1 MKKFKLI
8 ALILLL
14 GSVASCGKESISNS
28 TISSTSDKK
37 TDISSTNKAETIDDK
52 FDKLL
57 SDMAYG
63 YRFKTTATTLTSDGY
78 SNYCLDIGVK
88 DNGYE
93 FIRYDSKQNQEAD
106 RNSVYVE
113 YFYSYDPEAFTPL
126 VSMPML
132 DISNKID
139 YYPYTINGKNL
150 EWSDSGYQNMFTYF
164 EKDNYLDDEGTYT
177 LDVEDDYVKTY
188 LPLLA
193 TQFLHEY
200 TRTIKEFS
208 FIYNKDN
215 DGFDV
220 NIVFNPITGSFSNT
234 ELEIQGQ
241 VIPGDDFEFKQ
252 AEYTKTGEEKEELNQ
267 VFSKLKNNKYSF
279 VDTTYS
285 IDENSNK
292 TVESKYSGK
301 TDGSSLILESE
312 TSMSKM
318 NFLYKNVG
326 NNQIQQANK
335 LGNDYYAYG
344 SVINSSITP
353 LLPSFDMS
361 SIFFNKTDDNK
372 YVYDGRANFLK
383 TKTYNF
389 SGEGLAVTSM
399 NVTFD
404 DDSVLFEI
412 GFDKSTNI
420 EEIKYT
426 FLNESNIADSI
437 EIKTDCSDVKLST
450 LLEGYS
456 KALIGL
462 EELIGGKDNLN
473 LIPVVG
479 GRQSVAGLYYSDG
492 VDGDGEETK
501 EKYYGI
507 EYRLIGISGSEQIK
521 LYETKLTEAGFIA
534 TKTQGTHFSGD
545 LFTKEIQVN
554 GNTKTLRLEVA
565 SGTTYQ
571 TLAIAIDVAQN
582 KTGLSV

>member
-28 TISSTSDKK
+28 TISSTLGKK
-37 TDISSTNKAETIDDK
+37 TDISSTKKPETIDDK

-344 SVINSSITP
+344 SVVNSSITP

-521 LYETKLTEAGFIA
+521 LYETKLTDAGFIV

-571 TLAIAIDVAQN
+571 TLAIAIDVA
-582 KTGLSV
+582 

>member
-28 TISSTSDKK
+28 TISSTLDKK
-37 TDISSTNKAETIDDK
+37 TDISSTKKPETIDDK

-241 VIPGDDFEFKQ
+241 VIPGDDFEFRQ

-267 VFSKLKNNKYSF
+267 VFSKLKHNKYSF

-361 SIFFNKTDDNK
+361 SIFFNKSDDNK

-383 TKTYNF
+383 TNTYNF
-389 SGEGLAVTSM
+389 SGEGLAVASM

-437 EIKTDCSDVKLST
+437 EIKNDCSDVELST

-507 EYRLIGISGSEQIK
+507 EYRLIGISGLEQIN
-521 LYETKLTEAGFIA
+521 LYETKLIEAGFIA

-571 TLAIAIDVAQN
+571 TLAIAIDVA
-582 KTGLSV
+582 

>member
-28 TISSTSDKK
+28 TISSTSNKK
-37 TDISSTNKAETIDDK
+37 TDISSTKKTETIDDK

-113 YFYSYDPEAFTPL
+113 YFYSYDPEASTPL

-150 EWSDSGYQNMFTYF
+150 EWYDSGYQNMFTYF

-220 NIVFNPITGSFSNT
+220 NIVFNPIIGSFSNT

-252 AEYTKTGEEKEELNQ
+252 AEYTKPGEEKEELNQ

-312 TSMSKM
+312 TSTSKM

-383 TKTYNF
+383 TNTYNF

-412 GFDKSTNI
+412 GFYKSTNI

-426 FLNESNIADSI
+426 FLNESNVADSI
-437 EIKTDCSDVKLST
+437 EIKTDCSNVKLST

-462 EELIGGKDNLN
+462 EELIGGKENLN

-521 LYETKLTEAGFIA
+521 LYETKLIEAGFIA

-554 GNTKTLRLEVA
+554 GDTKTLRLEVA

-571 TLAIAIDVAQN
+571 TLAIAIDVA
-582 KTGLSV
+582 

>member
-28 TISSTSDKK
+28 TISSTSDRK
-37 TDISSTNKAETIDDK
+37 TDISSTKKTETIDDK

-113 YFYSYDPEAFTPL
+113 YFYSYDSEALTPL

-150 EWSDSGYQNMFTYF
+150 EWYDSGYQNMFTYF

-312 TSMSKM
+312 TSTSKM

-344 SVINSSITP
+344 SVINSSITS

-361 SIFFNKTDDNK
+361 SIFFNKTEDNK

-404 DDSVLFEI
+404 YDSVLFEI

-426 FLNESNIADSI
+426 FLNESNVADSI

-507 EYRLIGISGSEQIK
+507 EYRLIGTSGLEQIN
-521 LYETKLTEAGFIA
+521 LYETKLIEAGFIA

-554 GNTKTLRLEVA
+554 GETKTLRLEVA

-571 TLAIAIDVAQN
+571 TLAIAIDVA
-582 KTGLSV
+582 

>member
-28 TISSTSDKK
+28 TISSTSDRK
-37 TDISSTNKAETIDDK
+37 TDISSTKKTETIDDK

-113 YFYSYDPEAFTPL
+113 YFYSYDPEVLTPL

-150 EWSDSGYQNMFTYF
+150 EWYDSGYQNMFTYF

-312 TSMSKM
+312 TSTSKM

-344 SVINSSITP
+344 SVINSSITS

-361 SIFFNKTDDNK
+361 SIFFNKTEDNK

-426 FLNESNIADSI
+426 FLNESNIANSI

-507 EYRLIGISGSEQIK
+507 EYRLIGTSGSEQIN
-521 LYETKLTEAGFIA
+521 LYETKLIEAGFIA

-554 GNTKTLRLEVA
+554 GETKTLRLEVA

-571 TLAIAIDVAQN
+571 TLAIAIDVA
-582 KTGLSV
+582 

>member
-28 TISSTSDKK
+28 TISSTSDRK
-37 TDISSTNKAETIDDK
+37 TDISSTKKPETIDDK

-106 RNSVYVE
+106 RNFVYVE
-113 YFYSYDPEAFTPL
+113 YFYSYDPEVLTPL

-150 EWSDSGYQNMFTYF
+150 EWYDSGYQNMFTYF

-241 VIPGDDFEFKQ
+241 VIPGDGFEFKQ

-292 TVESKYSGK
+292 IVESKYSGK

-312 TSMSKM
+312 TSTSKM

-361 SIFFNKTDDNK
+361 SIFFNKTEDNK

-426 FLNESNIADSI
+426 FLNESNIDNSI

-507 EYRLIGISGSEQIK
+507 EYRLIGIIGSEQIN
-521 LYETKLTEAGFIA
+521 LYEAKLIEAGFIA

-554 GNTKTLRLEVA
+554 GDTKTLRLEVA

-571 TLAIAIDVAQN
+571 TLAIAIDVA
-582 KTGLSV
+582 

>member
-28 TISSTSDKK
+28 TLSSTSDKK
-37 TDISSTNKAETIDDK
+37 TDISSTNKTETIDDK

-113 YFYSYDPEAFTPL
+113 YFYSYNPEAFTPL

-220 NIVFNPITGSFSNT
+220 DIVFNPITESFSNT

-267 VFSKLKNNKYSF
+267 VFSKLRNNKYSF

-312 TSMSKM
+312 TSTSKM

-326 NNQIQQANK
+326 NNKIQQANK

-412 GFDKSTNI
+412 GFDKSTNT

-426 FLNESNIADSI
+426 FLNESNIADGI

-521 LYETKLTEAGFIA
+521 LYETKLVEAGFIA

-554 GNTKTLRLEVA
+554 GETKTLRLEVA

-571 TLAIAIDVAQN
+571 TLAIAIDVA
-582 KTGLSV
+582 

>member
-28 TISSTSDKK
+28 TISSTLDKK
-37 TDISSTNKAETIDDK
+37 TDISSTKKPETIDDK

-78 SNYCLDIGVK
+78 SNYCLDVGVK

-113 YFYSYDPEAFTPL
+113 YFYSYDSEALTPL

-150 EWSDSGYQNMFTYF
+150 EWYDSGYQNMFTYF

-177 LDVEDDYVKTY
+177 LDVEDDYVRTY

-252 AEYTKTGEEKEELNQ
+252 AEYTKPGEEKEELNQ

-312 TSMSKM
+312 TSTSKM

-326 NNQIQQANK
+326 YNQIQQANK

-344 SVINSSITP
+344 SVVNSSITP

-361 SIFFNKTDDNK
+361 SIFFNKAEDNK

-426 FLNESNIADSI
+426 FLNESNIANSI

-507 EYRLIGISGSEQIK
+507 EYRLIGIIGSEQIN
-521 LYETKLTEAGFIA
+521 LYETKLIEAGFIA

-554 GNTKTLRLEVA
+554 GETKTLRLEVA

-571 TLAIAIDVAQN
+571 TLAIAIDVA
-582 KTGLSV
+582 

>member
-28 TISSTSDKK
+28 TISSTSDRK
-37 TDISSTNKAETIDDK
+37 TDISSTKKPETIDDK

-399 NVTFD
+399 NVTLD

-521 LYETKLTEAGFIA
+521 LYETKLIEAGFIA

-554 GNTKTLRLEVA
+554 GDTKTLRLEVA

-571 TLAIAIDVAQN
+571 TLAIAIDVA
-582 KTGLSV
+582 

>member
-28 TISSTSDKK
+28 TISSTSDRK
-37 TDISSTNKAETIDDK
+37 TDISSTKKTETIDDK

-113 YFYSYDPEAFTPL
+113 YFYSYDPEASTPL

-150 EWSDSGYQNMFTYF
+150 EWYDSGYQNMFTYF

-193 TQFLHEY
+193 TQFLHEH

-252 AEYTKTGEEKEELNQ
+252 AEYTKTSEEKEELSQ

-312 TSMSKM
+312 TSTSKM

-361 SIFFNKTDDNK
+361 SIFFNKTEDNK

-383 TKTYNF
+383 MKTYNF

-507 EYRLIGISGSEQIK
+507 EYRLIGISGLEQIN
-521 LYETKLTEAGFIA
+521 LYETKLTGAGFIA

-554 GNTKTLRLEVA
+554 GDTKTLRLEVA

-571 TLAIAIDVAQN
+571 TLAIAIDVA
-582 KTGLSV
+582 

>member
-37 TDISSTNKAETIDDK
+37 TDISSTKKPETIDDK

-150 EWSDSGYQNMFTYF
+150 EWYDSGYQNMFTYF
-164 EKDNYLDDEGTYT
+164 EKDNYLDDEDTYT

-241 VIPGDDFEFKQ
+241 VIPGDDFEFRQ

-312 TSMSKM
+312 TSTSKM

-383 TKTYNF
+383 TNTYNF

-456 KALIGL
+456 KVLIGL

-507 EYRLIGISGSEQIK
+507 EYRLIGINGSEQIK
-521 LYETKLTEAGFIA
+521 LYETKLIEASFIA

-571 TLAIAIDVAQN
+571 TLAIAIDVA
-582 KTGLSV
+582 

>member
-28 TISSTSDKK
+28 TISSTLDKK
-37 TDISSTNKAETIDDK
+37 TDISSTNKIETIDDK

-150 EWSDSGYQNMFTYF
+150 EWYDSGYQNMFTYF

-220 NIVFNPITGSFSNT
+220 DIVFNPITGFFSNT

-267 VFSKLKNNKYSF
+267 VFSKLRNNKYSF

-312 TSMSKM
+312 TSTSKM

-326 NNQIQQANK
+326 NNKIQQANK

-437 EIKTDCSDVKLST
+437 EIKNDCSDVKLST

-507 EYRLIGISGSEQIK
+507 EYRLIGISGLEQIN
-521 LYETKLTEAGFIA
+521 LYETKLTDAGFIA

-545 LFTKEIQVN
+545 LFTKEIRVN
-554 GNTKTLRLEVA
+554 GDTKTLRLEVA

-571 TLAIAIDVAQN
+571 TLAIAIDVA
-582 KTGLSV
+582 

>member
-28 TISSTSDKK
+28 TISSTSDRK
-37 TDISSTNKAETIDDK
+37 TDISSTKKPETIDDK

-113 YFYSYDPEAFTPL
+113 YFYSYDPEVLTPL

-150 EWSDSGYQNMFTYF
+150 EWYDSGYQNMFTYF

-279 VDTTYS
+279 VDTSYS

-312 TSMSKM
+312 TSTSKM

-361 SIFFNKTDDNK
+361 SIFFNKTEDNK

-507 EYRLIGISGSEQIK
+507 EYRLIGIIGSEQIK
-521 LYETKLTEAGFIA
+521 LYETKLIEAGFIA

-554 GNTKTLRLEVA
+554 GDTKTLRLEVA

-571 TLAIAIDVAQN
+571 TLAIAIDVA
-582 KTGLSV
+582 

>member
-28 TISSTSDKK
+28 TISSTLDKK
-37 TDISSTNKAETIDDK
+37 TDISSTNKTETIDDK

-150 EWSDSGYQNMFTYF
+150 EWYDSGYQNMFTYF

-312 TSMSKM
+312 TSTSKM

-361 SIFFNKTDDNK
+361 SIFFNKTEDNK

-426 FLNESNIADSI
+426 FLNESNIANSI

-507 EYRLIGISGSEQIK
+507 EYRLIGIIGSEQIN
-521 LYETKLTEAGFIA
+521 LYEAKLIEAGFIA

-554 GNTKTLRLEVA
+554 GDTKTLRLEVA

-571 TLAIAIDVAQN
+571 TLAIAIDVA
-582 KTGLSV
+582 

>member
-28 TISSTSDKK
+28 TISSTSDRK
-37 TDISSTNKAETIDDK
+37 TDISSTKKTETIDDK

-113 YFYSYDPEAFTPL
+113 YFYSYDPEVLTPL

-150 EWSDSGYQNMFTYF
+150 EWYDSGYQNMFTYF

-312 TSMSKM
+312 TSTSKM

-361 SIFFNKTDDNK
+361 SIFFNKTEDNK

-507 EYRLIGISGSEQIK
+507 EYRLIGIIGLEQIN
-521 LYETKLTEAGFIA
+521 LYETKLIEAGFIA

-554 GNTKTLRLEVA
+554 GETKTLRLEVA

-571 TLAIAIDVAQN
+571 TLAIAIDVA
-582 KTGLSV
+582 

>member
-28 TISSTSDKK
+28 TISSTLDKK
-37 TDISSTNKAETIDDK
+37 TDISSTNKIETIDDK

-312 TSMSKM
+312 TSTSKM

-344 SVINSSITP
+344 SVIYSSITP

-507 EYRLIGISGSEQIK
+507 EYRLIGTSGLEQIN
-521 LYETKLTEAGFIA
+521 LYETKLIEAGFIA

-571 TLAIAIDVAQN
+571 TLAIAIDVA
-582 KTGLSV
+582 

>member
-1 MKKFKLI
+1 M
-8 ALILLL
+8 LL
-14 GSVASCGKESISNS
+14 GSVASCGKESVSNS

-37 TDISSTNKAETIDDK
+37 TDISSTKKTETIDDK

-113 YFYSYDPEAFTPL
+113 YFYSYDSEVLTPL

-150 EWSDSGYQNMFTYF
+150 EWYDSGYQNMFTYF

-312 TSMSKM
+312 TSTSKM

-361 SIFFNKTDDNK
+361 SIFFNKTEDNK

-456 KALIGL
+456 KVLIGL

-507 EYRLIGISGSEQIK
+507 EYRLIGIIGLEQIN
-521 LYETKLTEAGFIA
+521 LYETKLIEAGFIA

-554 GNTKTLRLEVA
+554 GETKTLRLEVA

-571 TLAIAIDVAQN
+571 TLAIAIDVA
-582 KTGLSV
+582 

>member
-1 MKKFKLI
+1 MKRFKLI

-14 GSVASCGKESISNS
+14 GSVASCGKESNSNS
-28 TISSTSDKK
+28 TISSTSDRK
-37 TDISSTNKAETIDDK
+37 TDISSTKKPETIDDK

-113 YFYSYDPEAFTPL
+113 YFYSYNPETLTPL

-312 TSMSKM
+312 TSTSKM

-335 LGNDYYAYG
+335 LGNNYYAYG

-361 SIFFNKTDDNK
+361 SIFFNKTEDNK

-399 NVTFD
+399 NVTLD

-437 EIKTDCSDVKLST
+437 KIKTDCSDVKLST

-507 EYRLIGISGSEQIK
+507 EYRLIGASGSEQIN
-521 LYETKLTEAGFIA
+521 LYETKLIEAGFIA

-554 GNTKTLRLEVA
+554 GETKTLRLEVA

-571 TLAIAIDVAQN
+571 TLAIAIDVA
-582 KTGLSV
+582 

>member
-37 TDISSTNKAETIDDK
+37 TDISSTNKTETIDDK

-113 YFYSYDPEAFTPL
+113 YFYSYDPEALTPL

-150 EWSDSGYQNMFTYF
+150 EWYDSGYQNMFTYF
-164 EKDNYLDDEGTYT
+164 EKDNYLDDEGTYI

-220 NIVFNPITGSFSNT
+220 DIVFNPITGSFSNT

-267 VFSKLKNNKYSF
+267 VFSKLRNNKYSF

-312 TSMSKM
+312 TSTSKM

-361 SIFFNKTDDNK
+361 SIFFNKTEDNK

-420 EEIKYT
+420 QEIKYT

-437 EIKTDCSDVKLST
+437 EIKTDCSNVKLST

-507 EYRLIGISGSEQIK
+507 EYRLIGIIGSEQIK
-521 LYETKLTEAGFIA
+521 LYETKLIEAGFIA

-571 TLAIAIDVAQN
+571 TLAIAIDVA
-582 KTGLSV
+582 

>member
-14 GSVASCGKESISNS
+14 GSVASCGKESFSNS
-28 TISSTSDKK
+28 TISSTSNKK
-37 TDISSTNKAETIDDK
+37 TDISSTKKAETIDDK

-301 TDGSSLILESE
+301 TDGSSLIFESE
-312 TSMSKM
+312 TSTSKM

-437 EIKTDCSDVKLST
+437 EIKTDCSHVELST

-456 KALIGL
+456 KVLIGL

-492 VDGDGEETK
+492 VDDDGEETK
-501 EKYYGI
+501 KKYYGI

-521 LYETKLTEAGFIA
+521 LYETKLTDAGFIA

-554 GNTKTLRLEVA
+554 GETKTLRLEVA

-571 TLAIAIDVAQN
+571 TLAIAIDVA
-582 KTGLSV
+582 

>member
-14 GSVASCGKESISNS
+14 GCVASCGKESINNS

-37 TDISSTNKAETIDDK
+37 TDISSTKKPETIDDK
-52 FDKLL
+52 FNKLL

-150 EWSDSGYQNMFTYF
+150 EWYDSGYQNMFTYF
-164 EKDNYLDDEGTYT
+164 EKDNYLDDEDTYT

-335 LGNDYYAYG
+335 LGNDYYVYG

-383 TKTYNF
+383 TNTYNF

-412 GFDKSTNI
+412 GFDGSTNI
-420 EEIKYT
+420 EEVKYT

-456 KALIGL
+456 KVLIGL

-492 VDGDGEETK
+492 VDNDGEETK

-521 LYETKLTEAGFIA
+521 LYETKLIEASFIA

-545 LFTKEIQVN
+545 LLTKEIQVN
-554 GNTKTLRLEVA
+554 GDTKTLRLEVA

-571 TLAIAIDVAQN
+571 TLAIAIDVA
-582 KTGLSV
+582 

>member
-37 TDISSTNKAETIDDK
+37 TDISSTKKPETIDDK

-164 EKDNYLDDEGTYT
+164 EKDNYLNDEGTYI

-252 AEYTKTGEEKEELNQ
+252 AEYTKTGEEKKELNQ

-344 SVINSSITP
+344 SVVNSSITP

-521 LYETKLTEAGFIA
+521 LYETKLIEAGFIA

-571 TLAIAIDVAQN
+571 TLAIAIDVA
-582 KTGLSV
+582 

>member
-37 TDISSTNKAETIDDK
+37 TDISSTKKPETIDDK
-52 FDKLL
+52 FNKLL

-150 EWSDSGYQNMFTYF
+150 EWYDSGYQNMFTYF

-301 TDGSSLILESE
+301 TDGSSLIFESE
-312 TSMSKM
+312 TSTSKM

-344 SVINSSITP
+344 SAINSSITP

-507 EYRLIGISGSEQIK
+507 EYRLIGTSGSEQIK
-521 LYETKLTEAGFIA
+521 LYETKLIEAGFIA

-571 TLAIAIDVAQN
+571 TLAIAIDVA
-582 KTGLSV
+582 

>member
-14 GSVASCGKESISNS
+14 GSVASCGKESSSNS
-28 TISSTSDKK
+28 TISSTSDRK
-37 TDISSTNKAETIDDK
+37 TDISSTKKPETIDDK

-113 YFYSYDPEAFTPL
+113 YFYSYDPEASTPL

-139 YYPYTINGKNL
+139 YYPYTINDKNL
-150 EWSDSGYQNMFTYF
+150 EWYDSGYQNMFTYF

-292 TVESKYSGK
+292 IVESKYSDK

-312 TSMSKM
+312 TSTSKM

-399 NVTFD
+399 NITFD

-426 FLNESNIADSI
+426 FLNESNIANSI

-507 EYRLIGISGSEQIK
+507 EYRLIGIIGSEQIN
-521 LYETKLTEAGFIA
+521 LYETKLIEAGFIA

-554 GNTKTLRLEVA
+554 GDTKTLRLEVA

-571 TLAIAIDVAQN
+571 TLAIAIDVA
-582 KTGLSV
+582 

>member
-37 TDISSTNKAETIDDK
+37 TDISSTKKTETIDDK

-113 YFYSYDPEAFTPL
+113 YFYSYDPEVLTPL

-150 EWSDSGYQNMFTYF
+150 EWYDSGYQNMFTYF

-312 TSMSKM
+312 TSTSKM

-361 SIFFNKTDDNK
+361 SIFFNKTEDNK

-420 EEIKYT
+420 KEIKYT

-507 EYRLIGISGSEQIK
+507 EYRLIGIIGLEQIN
-521 LYETKLTEAGFIA
+521 LYETKLIEAGFIA

-554 GNTKTLRLEVA
+554 GDTKTLRLEVA

-571 TLAIAIDVAQN
+571 TLAIAIDVA
-582 KTGLSV
+582 

>member
-28 TISSTSDKK
+28 TISSTSNKK
-37 TDISSTNKAETIDDK
+37 TDISSTNKIETIDDK
-52 FDKLL
+52 FNKLL

-150 EWSDSGYQNMFTYF
+150 EWYDSGYQNMFTYF
-164 EKDNYLDDEGTYT
+164 EKDNYLDDEGTYI

-215 DGFDV
+215 DAFDV

-234 ELEIQGQ
+234 ELEIEGQ

-252 AEYTKTGEEKEELNQ
+252 AEYIKTGEEKEELNQ

-301 TDGSSLILESE
+301 TYGSSLIFESE

-383 TKTYNF
+383 TNTYNF

-412 GFDKSTNI
+412 GFDGSTNI

-456 KALIGL
+456 KVLIGL

-492 VDGDGEETK
+492 VDNDGEETK

-521 LYETKLTEAGFIA
+521 LYETKLIEAGFIA

-554 GNTKTLRLEVA
+554 GDTKTLRLEVA

-571 TLAIAIDVAQN
+571 TLAIAIDVA
-582 KTGLSV
+582 

>member
-1 MKKFKLI
+1 MDI
-8 ALILLL
+8 
-14 GSVASCGKESISNS
+14 
-28 TISSTSDKK
+28 K
-37 TDISSTNKAETIDDK
+37 TDISSTKKTETIDDK

-113 YFYSYDPEAFTPL
+113 YFYSYDPEASTPL

-279 VDTTYS
+279 IDTTYS

-312 TSMSKM
+312 TSTSKM

-426 FLNESNIADSI
+426 FLNESNVADSI

-507 EYRLIGISGSEQIK
+507 EYRLIGIIGLEQIN
-521 LYETKLTEAGFIA
+521 LYETKLIEAGFIA

-554 GNTKTLRLEVA
+554 GDTKTLRLEVA

-571 TLAIAIDVAQN
+571 TLAIAIDVA
-582 KTGLSV
+582 

>member
-37 TDISSTNKAETIDDK
+37 TDISSTKKPETIDDK

-78 SNYCLDIGVK
+78 SNYCLDVGVK

-113 YFYSYDPEAFTPL
+113 YFYSYDPEVLTPL

-312 TSMSKM
+312 TSTSKM

-507 EYRLIGISGSEQIK
+507 EYRLIGTSGSEQIN
-521 LYETKLTEAGFIA
+521 LYETKLIEAGFIA

-554 GNTKTLRLEVA
+554 GETKTLRLEVA

-571 TLAIAIDVAQN
+571 TLAIAIDVA
-582 KTGLSV
+582 

>member
-37 TDISSTNKAETIDDK
+37 TDISSTKKPETIDDK

-113 YFYSYDPEAFTPL
+113 YFYSYDSEAFTPL

-150 EWSDSGYQNMFTYF
+150 EWYDSGYQNMFTYF
-164 EKDNYLDDEGTYT
+164 EKDNYLDDEDTYT

-301 TDGSSLILESE
+301 TDGYSLIFESE
-312 TSMSKM
+312 TSTSKM

-344 SVINSSITP
+344 SVINSSIAP

-383 TKTYNF
+383 TNTYNF

-420 EEIKYT
+420 EEVKYT

-456 KALIGL
+456 KVLIGL

-492 VDGDGEETK
+492 VDNDGEETK

-521 LYETKLTEAGFIA
+521 LYETKLIEASFIA

-545 LFTKEIQVN
+545 LLTKEIQVN
-554 GNTKTLRLEVA
+554 GDTKTLRLEVA

-571 TLAIAIDVAQN
+571 TLAIAIDVA
-582 KTGLSV
+582 

>member
-37 TDISSTNKAETIDDK
+37 TDISSTKKAETIDDK

-113 YFYSYDPEAFTPL
+113 YFYSYNPEAFTPL

-164 EKDNYLDDEGTYT
+164 EKDNYLDDEGTYI

-507 EYRLIGISGSEQIK
+507 EYRLIGISGSEQIN
-521 LYETKLTEAGFIA
+521 LYEAKLIEAGFIA

-554 GNTKTLRLEVA
+554 GETKTLRLEVA

-571 TLAIAIDVAQN
+571 TLAIAIDVA
-582 KTGLSV
+582 

>member
-28 TISSTSDKK
+28 TISSTSNKK
-37 TDISSTNKAETIDDK
+37 TDISSTKKPETIDDK
-52 FDKLL
+52 FNKLL

-312 TSMSKM
+312 TSTSKM

-326 NNQIQQANK
+326 KNQIQQANK

-507 EYRLIGISGSEQIK
+507 EYRLIGISGSEQIN

-554 GNTKTLRLEVA
+554 GETKTLRLEVA

-571 TLAIAIDVAQN
+571 TLAIAIDVA
-582 KTGLSV
+582 

>member
-37 TDISSTNKAETIDDK
+37 TDISSTKKPETIDDK

-63 YRFKTTATTLTSDGY
+63 YRFKTTATTLNSDGY

-113 YFYSYDPEAFTPL
+113 YFYSYDPEVLTPL

-150 EWSDSGYQNMFTYF
+150 EWYDSGYQNMFTYF

-312 TSMSKM
+312 TSTSKM

-361 SIFFNKTDDNK
+361 SIFFNKTEDNK

-437 EIKTDCSDVKLST
+437 EIKTDCYDVKLST

-507 EYRLIGISGSEQIK
+507 EYRLIGISGLEQIK
-521 LYETKLTEAGFIA
+521 LYEAKLIEAGFIA

-554 GNTKTLRLEVA
+554 GDTKTLRLEVA

-571 TLAIAIDVAQN
+571 TLAIAIDVA
-582 KTGLSV
+582 

>member
-28 TISSTSDKK
+28 TISSTLDRK
-37 TDISSTNKAETIDDK
+37 TDISSTKKTETIDDK

-63 YRFKTTATTLTSDGY
+63 YRFKITATTLTSDGY

-113 YFYSYDPEAFTPL
+113 YFYSYDPEALTPL

-150 EWSDSGYQNMFTYF
+150 EWYDSGYQNMFTYF

-312 TSMSKM
+312 TSTSKM

-361 SIFFNKTDDNK
+361 SIFFNKTEDNK

-507 EYRLIGISGSEQIK
+507 EYRLIGIIGSEQIN
-521 LYETKLTEAGFIA
+521 LYEAKLIEAGFIA

-554 GNTKTLRLEVA
+554 GDTKTLRLEVA

-571 TLAIAIDVAQN
+571 TLAIAIDVA
-582 KTGLSV
+582 

>member
-37 TDISSTNKAETIDDK
+37 TDISSTKKPETIDDK

-150 EWSDSGYQNMFTYF
+150 EWYDSGYQNMFTYF

-312 TSMSKM
+312 TSTSKM

-383 TKTYNF
+383 TNTYNF

-456 KALIGL
+456 KVLIGL

-492 VDGDGEETK
+492 VDNDGEETK

-507 EYRLIGISGSEQIK
+507 EYRLIGISGLEQIK
-521 LYETKLTEAGFIA
+521 LYETKLIEASFIA

-554 GNTKTLRLEVA
+554 GDTKTLRLEVA

-571 TLAIAIDVAQN
+571 TLAIAIDVA
-582 KTGLSV
+582 

>member
-14 GSVASCGKESISNS
+14 GSVASCGKESINNS

-37 TDISSTNKAETIDDK
+37 TDISSTKKIETIDDK

-132 DISNKID
+132 DIYNKID

-241 VIPGDDFEFKQ
+241 VIPGDDFEFRQ

-301 TDGSSLILESE
+301 TDGSSLIFESE
-312 TSMSKM
+312 TSTSKM

-437 EIKTDCSDVKLST
+437 EIKTDCSHVELST

-456 KALIGL
+456 KVLIGL

-492 VDGDGEETK
+492 VDDDGEETK
-501 EKYYGI
+501 KKYYGI

-521 LYETKLTEAGFIA
+521 LYETKLTDAGFIA

-554 GNTKTLRLEVA
+554 GETKTLRLEVA

-571 TLAIAIDVAQN
+571 TLAIAIDVA
-582 KTGLSV
+582 

>member
-28 TISSTSDKK
+28 IISSTSDKK
-37 TDISSTNKAETIDDK
+37 TDISSTKKTETIDDK

-301 TDGSSLILESE
+301 TDGSSLIFESE
-312 TSMSKM
+312 TSTSKM

-361 SIFFNKTDDNK
+361 SIFFNKTDDK

-383 TKTYNF
+383 TNTYNF

-399 NVTFD
+399 NVTYD

-456 KALIGL
+456 KVLIGL

-521 LYETKLTEAGFIA
+521 LYETKLIEAGFIA

-554 GNTKTLRLEVA
+554 GETKTLRLEVA

-571 TLAIAIDVAQN
+571 TLAIAIDVA
-582 KTGLSV
+582 

>member
-1 MKKFKLI
+1 MNKFKLI

-14 GSVASCGKESISNS
+14 GSVASCGKESINNS
-28 TISSTSDKK
+28 TISSTSNKK
-37 TDISSTNKAETIDDK
+37 TDISSTKKPETIDDK

-113 YFYSYDPEAFTPL
+113 YFYSYDPETFTPL

-150 EWSDSGYQNMFTYF
+150 EWYDSGYQNMFTYF

-312 TSMSKM
+312 TSTSKM

-383 TKTYNF
+383 TNTYNF

-412 GFDKSTNI
+412 GFDGSTNI
-420 EEIKYT
+420 EEVKYT

-437 EIKTDCSDVKLST
+437 EIKTDCSNVKLST

-456 KALIGL
+456 KVLIGL

-521 LYETKLTEAGFIA
+521 LYETKLIEASFIA

-554 GNTKTLRLEVA
+554 GDTKTLRLEVA

-571 TLAIAIDVAQN
+571 TLAIAIDVA
-582 KTGLSV
+582 

>member
-37 TDISSTNKAETIDDK
+37 TDISSTKKTETIDDK

-113 YFYSYDPEAFTPL
+113 YFYSYDPEASTPL

-150 EWSDSGYQNMFTYF
+150 EWYDSGYQNMFTYF

-312 TSMSKM
+312 TSTSKM

-344 SVINSSITP
+344 SVINSSITS

-361 SIFFNKTDDNK
+361 SIFFNKTEDNK

-426 FLNESNIADSI
+426 FLNESNIANSI

-507 EYRLIGISGSEQIK
+507 EYRLIGIIGSEQIK
-521 LYETKLTEAGFIA
+521 LYETKLIEAGFIA

-554 GNTKTLRLEVA
+554 GDTKTLRLEVA

-571 TLAIAIDVAQN
+571 TLAIAIDVA
-582 KTGLSV
+582 

>member
-37 TDISSTNKAETIDDK
+37 TDISSTKKPETIDDK

-106 RNSVYVE
+106 RNSIYVE
-113 YFYSYDPEAFTPL
+113 YFYSYDPEALTPL

-208 FIYNKDN
+208 FIYNRDN

-312 TSMSKM
+312 TSTSKM

-437 EIKTDCSDVKLST
+437 EIKTDCSNVKLST

-507 EYRLIGISGSEQIK
+507 EYRLIGIIGSEQIK
-521 LYETKLTEAGFIA
+521 LYETKLIEAGFIA
-534 TKTQGTHFSGD
+534 TKTQGNHFSGD

-554 GNTKTLRLEVA
+554 GETKTLRLEVA

-571 TLAIAIDVAQN
+571 TLAIAIDVA
-582 KTGLSV
+582 